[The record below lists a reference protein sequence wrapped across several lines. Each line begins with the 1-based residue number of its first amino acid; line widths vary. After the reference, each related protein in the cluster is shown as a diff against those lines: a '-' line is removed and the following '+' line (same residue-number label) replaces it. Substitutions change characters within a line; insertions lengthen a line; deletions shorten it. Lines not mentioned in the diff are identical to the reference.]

1 MERETVKL
9 GSGIGPHFRPNPGN
23 VRSIQMA
30 SHVLPYCV
38 LRTEYYVC
46 SPAYAVTD
54 AIAPRGSSVVPR
66 RAWLRRLV
74 DLYRQFTRYGSLA
87 AEVIA
92 PFVRL
97 HISFLFPPSCIGLSG
112 IIGHYVLRI
121 LHDIVKDKSLEY
133 RSERSPGE
141 HLATKV
147 AR

>member
-1 MERETVKL
+1 MKL

-23 VRSIQMA
+23 VYRWHHTYS
-30 SHVLPYCV
+30 VLCTLYAVGSTP
-38 LRTEYYVC
+38 YYVW

-92 PFVRL
+92 PFVHL
-97 HISFLFPPSCIGLSG
+97 HIFYFPASCIGLSG
-112 IIGHYVLRI
+112 IIGHYVLRT

-133 RSERSPGE
+133 RSGRSPGE
-141 HLATKV
+141 HLATLV

>member
-1 MERETVKL
+1 MWRETVKL

-23 VRSIQMA
+23 VYRWHHTYS
-30 SHVLPYCV
+30 VLK
-38 LRTEYYVC
+38 EYYVY

-66 RAWLRRLV
+66 RAWLRRLI
-74 DLYRQFTRYGSLA
+74 DLYRRQFTRYNSLA

-97 HISFLFPPSCIGLSG
+97 HVFFFPPSCIGLSG
-112 IIGHYVLRI
+112 IIGHYVLHV
-121 LHDIVKDKSLEY
+121 LYDIVKDKSLEY
-133 RSERSPGE
+133 RSGRSPGE
-141 HLATKV
+141 HLATLV